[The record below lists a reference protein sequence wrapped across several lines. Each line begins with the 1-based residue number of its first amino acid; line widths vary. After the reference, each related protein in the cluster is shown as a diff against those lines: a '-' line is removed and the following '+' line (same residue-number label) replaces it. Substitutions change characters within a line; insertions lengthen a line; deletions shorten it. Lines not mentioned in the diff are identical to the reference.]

1 MRPPWRTRF
10 SELFLRVPFLA
21 AYAAFAVPALG
32 CRPDPPEPR
41 GAAVPPATSALAT
54 AVTES
59 APDSFG
65 LELVL
70 PRRVRTGE
78 PVPITLRVQNRTRHT
93 IDLYLRGRAATFE
106 VVVARPD
113 GEVVWRRLED
123 EIILAIVHLRA
134 LAPAERLEL
143 ATVWDQRT
151 RQGRPVAPGE
161 YTARGL
167 LLVEGDPLETR
178 SVPFRIVER

>member
-1 MRPPWRTRF
+1 
-10 SELFLRVPFLA
+10 
-21 AYAAFAVPALG
+21 VPALA
-32 CRPDPPEPR
+32 CRPAPPETR
-41 GAAVPPATSALAT
+41 DAAVPPATSPLAT
-54 AVTES
+54 AVTEP
-59 APDSFG
+59 APDSLG

-70 PRRVRTGE
+70 PRRVGAGK

-93 IDLYLRGRAATFE
+93 IDLYLRGRTATFE

-123 EIILAIVHLRA
+123 EIIPAIVHLRA

-143 ATVWDQRT
+143 VTVWDQRT
-151 RQGRPVAPGE
+151 KRGRPVEAGE

-167 LLVEGDPLETR
+167 LLVEGDPLETP
-178 SVPFRIVER
+178 SAPFRIVER